1 MNGAPAERNR
11 KPTQQ
16 SMPNTYA
23 QIYIQI
29 VFAVKGRQSF
39 IKEPF
44 REDVQKYM
52 AGIINNKKQRLYAI
66 YCMPDHV
73 HLLVSLKPDLAVS
86 DLVRDIKANTTIF
99 IREKG
104 FISNAFSWQEG
115 FGAFSYSKSQTEKVV
130 EYILN
135 QPLHHR
141 RKSFREEYQDFLE
154 RFGIAYDEKYVF
166 EYYD

>member
-1 MNGAPAERNR
+1 
-11 KPTQQ
+11 
-16 SMPNTYA
+16 MPNTYT

-29 VFAVKGRQSF
+29 VFAVKGRQNF

-86 DLVRDIKANTTIF
+86 DLVRDIKANTTAYVK
-99 IREKG
+99 EKG
-104 FISNAFSWQEG
+104 FAGNAFSWQEG

-130 EYILN
+130 DYILN
-135 QPLHHR
+135 QPLHHH

-166 EYYD
+166 EFYN

>member
-1 MNGAPAERNR
+1 MKSAFSRRYRRSTSSREGRMSKKMRNTIILSFIYWASCNTGGNKKRLNWAPEERNR

-16 SMPNTYA
+16 NMPNTYT

-29 VFAVKGRQSF
+29 VFAVKGRQNF

-73 HLLVSLKPDLAVS
+73 HRQLRTLQRQFRMLQSLQQIMP
-86 DLVRDIKANTTIF
+86 
-99 IREKG
+99 
-104 FISNAFSWQEG
+104 Q
-115 FGAFSYSKSQTEKVV
+115 QT
-130 EYILN
+130 
-135 QPLHHR
+135 R
-141 RKSFREEYQDFLE
+141 
-154 RFGIAYDEKYVF
+154 
-166 EYYD
+166 